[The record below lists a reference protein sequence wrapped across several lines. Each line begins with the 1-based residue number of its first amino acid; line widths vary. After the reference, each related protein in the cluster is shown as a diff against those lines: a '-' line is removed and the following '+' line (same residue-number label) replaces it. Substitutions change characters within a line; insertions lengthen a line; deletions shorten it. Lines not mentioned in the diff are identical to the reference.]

1 MSLRPRNFDI
11 NSYKI
16 NRNNLLMDA
25 RRQRMYKYSENITQK
40 NLGLNRTNTNTGNN
54 IRQSN
59 NYFNYYSSNNKTNDH
74 IDIPKYNHNYFERMN
89 NRKADYISNR
99 ITSNNT
105 NPINHNLP
113 KKETTISKTN
123 NLFRR
128 NNIGTY
134 NYNKFIEDKFNLNAK
149 TEKLRNEN
157 YEKDLFNL
165 NNKLGIK
172 NNYIT
177 NYIPDFSKIES
188 NDYIRDRNV
197 KNKLREI
204 DEINKEINKI
214 KGNNKGKDLEDINRK
229 NDFLYKYNNNDDDKT
244 KKNDLFDYEKKLKN
258 NK

>member
-1 MSLRPRNFDI
+1 MSLKTSNFDI
-11 NSYKI
+11 NSYKK
-16 NRNNLLMDA
+16 NRNNLLMDE

-40 NLGLNRTNTNTGNN
+40 NLGLNRTNSNTGNN

-59 NYFNYYSSNNKTNDH
+59 NYFNYYSSNNKTNEH
-74 IDIPKYNHNYFERMN
+74 IDIQKYNHNYFERMN
-89 NRKADYISNR
+89 ISKADYIANR

-113 KKETTISKTN
+113 KNETTISKTN

-134 NYNKFIEDKFNLNAK
+134 NYNKLIEDKFNLNAK

-157 YEKDLFNL
+157 YDKDLFNL
-165 NNKLGIK
+165 NKKLGIK

-204 DEINKEINKI
+204 DEIDKEINKI

-229 NDFLYKYNNNDDDKT
+229 N
-244 KKNDLFDYEKKLKN
+244 
-258 NK
+258 

>member
-1 MSLRPRNFDI
+1 
-11 NSYKI
+11 
-16 NRNNLLMDA
+16 MDE
-25 RRQRMYKYSENITQK
+25 RRQRIYKYSENITQK

-89 NRKADYISNR
+89 NRKADYIAKR

-157 YEKDLFNL
+157 YDKDLFNL

-172 NNYIT
+172 HNYIT

-204 DEINKEINKI
+204 DEIDKEINKI

-229 NDFLYKYNNNDDDKT
+229 N
-244 KKNDLFDYEKKLKN
+244 
-258 NK
+258 